1 MPSREETPPNLDPG
15 GLEAGVPGLRDVL
28 LTNPYLARPPFAPNT
43 SARLAY
49 RDNQKDL
56 SCARC

>member
-28 LTNPYLARPPFAPNT
+28 LTNP
-43 SARLAY
+43 
-49 RDNQKDL
+49 
-56 SCARC
+56 